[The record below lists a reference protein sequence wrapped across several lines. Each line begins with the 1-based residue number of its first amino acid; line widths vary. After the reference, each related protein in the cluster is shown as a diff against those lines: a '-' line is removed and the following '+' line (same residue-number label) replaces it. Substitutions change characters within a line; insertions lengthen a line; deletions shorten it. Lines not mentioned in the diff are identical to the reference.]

1 MIVFRIEIENRM
13 IVTMFL
19 YDVGIAAHYYI
30 PRGHVQ
36 WSLPL
41 SHKKCIR
48 ESQIF
53 EFYMQIC
60 LLLKYDEI
68 YEIETI

>member
-13 IVTMFL
+13 TVTMFL
-19 YDVGIAAHYYI
+19 CDVGIAAHYYI

-41 SHKKCIR
+41 SHKKVHNGESDIR
-48 ESQIF
+48 ILYANWF
-53 EFYMQIC
+53 VVKI
-60 LLLKYDEI
+60 
-68 YEIETI
+68 